1 MNLAAKI
8 GHDALLADHPFVAR
22 LSRLMK
28 IGAAG
33 LTGLELIMVS
43 ERLVK
48 KRKDLIVVGNE
59 YRNLCFV
66 KDGYAIRHKVL
77 RSGKRQILNVILPAT
92 LSAFPSA
99 SLIGQSTQS
108 LPSLI

>member
-48 KRKDLIVVGNE
+48 KRKDLVVVG
-59 YRNLCFV
+59 RV
-66 KDGYAIRHKVL
+66 
-77 RSGKRQILNVILPAT
+77 S
-92 LSAFPSA
+92 
-99 SLIGQSTQS
+99 QS
-108 LPSLI
+108 LFRQGRLRDPSHFAAANGKS

>member
-48 KRKDLIVVGNE
+48 KRKDLVVVGKSIAIFVSS
-59 YRNLCFV
+59 RTATRSVTRCF
-66 KDGYAIRHKVL
+66 AAAN
-77 RSGKRQILNVILPAT
+77 GK
-92 LSAFPSA
+92 S
-99 SLIGQSTQS
+99 
-108 LPSLI
+108 